1 MDQEEEENHREQQ
14 RKTEESFKVNCFNV
28 VMDCLITQMASRF
41 TGSKELAARF
51 SFLWNFDLDLTAAQ
65 KAASDLVVFYNK
77 DLTSAFEEQFKL
89 LRRSARIFLKQESSF
104 IPPLDLLNSIF
115 KAEMHNA
122 MPEICV
128 ALRMFL
134 CFFLTVAEGER

>member
-51 SFLWNFDLDLTAAQ
+51 SFLWNFDFDLTAA
-65 KAASDLVVFYNK
+65 
-77 DLTSAFEEQFKL
+77 
-89 LRRSARIFLKQESSF
+89 
-104 IPPLDLLNSIF
+104 
-115 KAEMHNA
+115 
-122 MPEICV
+122 
-128 ALRMFL
+128 
-134 CFFLTVAEGER
+134 